1 MKKYK
6 WAGTPGK
13 HNKDIGLNPWS
24 DQAGSIGQTP
34 QAHTSMHPE
43 ALPPEGQSPDVKALP
58 PWPCSQIDV
67 RDMTTTNNN
76 TGNTGHPTES
86 TDLNPWRKHPVNT
99 EQTPEAQSSMLA
111 SNMSNNHQ
119 TPATSDESFMQTC
132 ISIINAAYLSAN
144 AKMAMNKILSMPDHF
159 LCTKPAKQFSE
170 WFRWDR
176 DRSKRCLQELRVAGH
191 AFECRV
197 RNVADTGYVR
207 FWKFSVDS
215 YGLPPRVFTLH
226 TKQYA
231 VHGYAA
237 VEAEM
242 KQENESKYRA

>member
-1 MKKYK
+1 M
-6 WAGTPGK
+6 P
-13 HNKDIGLNPWS
+13 P
-24 DQAGSIGQTP
+24 
-34 QAHTSMHPE
+34 TS
-43 ALPPEGQSPDVKALP
+43 LTNISP
-58 PWPCSQIDV
+58 
-67 RDMTTTNNN
+67 MTTNNNN

-99 EQTPEAQSSMLA
+99 EQTPEAQPSMLA

-119 TPATSDESFMQTC
+119 LPATSDESFMQTC
-132 ISIINAAYLSAN
+132 ISIINEAYLSAN
-144 AKMAMNKILSMPDHF
+144 AKMAMTKIISMPDHF

-215 YGLPPRVFTLH
+215 YRLPPRVFTLH

-231 VHGYAA
+231 DIYLLHHLQAHEALRLPCIRHYVTHGHQPVTPVVGLRQHSGGRLPGACA
-237 VEAEM
+237 
-242 KQENESKYRA
+242 